1 MKRISIALIA
11 VATLFVAAPAQAA
24 PVKNGVKCVK
34 QNQTTKVGRV
44 TFTCTKFG
52 SQLLW
57 ATKDWSPPY
66 SAPNGSSS
74 AYSYGYSMFLQT
86 NSSTLYDYNYDI
98 VFGGYSYASRSRAIY
113 WCTNY
118 FVDPDFFSDYYNMSY
133 SERNQVILGCTD
145 GVLRRDG

>member
-1 MKRISIALIA
+1 M
-11 VATLFVAAPAQAA
+11 VVVPAQAA

-52 SQLLW
+52 SSLLW

-66 SAPNGSSS
+66 SAPNGSGN
-74 AYSYGYSMFLQT
+74 AYDYGYSLFLQT
-86 NSSTLYDYNYDI
+86 SSSTLYNWNYSY
-98 VFGGYSYASRSRAIY
+98 VFGSNDYAIRSRAIY
-113 WCTNY
+113 WCSNY
-118 FVDPDFFSDYYNMSY
+118 FVDPDFFSDYFDMTSY
-133 SERNQVILGCTD
+133 ERNQAVLGCVD